1 MENKIELEVDVHSL
15 LYYLKKKIAII
26 LAVTAIFALVAFV
39 ISAFFI
45 APEYRAS
52 TRVYILNRSNE
63 QNVVSSD
70 FSISNYMIKDY
81 AVLITGRNVTD
92 KVVEKL
98 GLEMSSGVLGSKISV
113 SALDNTRVLQISV
126 KDKDP
131 QLAAQ
136 IANSVREEAAIQIKQ
151 IMDVDAVNL
160 VYEAKI
166 PTAPVSPNVREITL
180 LWAAIGLLLAVGV
193 FVVIFVTD
201 DAIRTEEDAER
212 YLGLATL
219 GAIPVSNDLDTGIKK
234 AKRPGD
240 RLKIGGGFKW
250 KR

>member
-1 MENKIELEVDVHSL
+1 MENKIELEVDLHSL
-15 LYYLKKKIAII
+15 IYYLKKKIAII

-45 APEYRAS
+45 VPEYRAS

-98 GLEMSSGVLGSKISV
+98 GLKMSSSVLGSKISI

-126 KDKDP
+126 QDKDP

-180 LWAAIGLLLAVGV
+180 LWAAIGLLLSVGV
-193 FVVIFVTD
+193 FVVIFVMD

-219 GAIPVSNDLDTGIKK
+219 GVIPVSDDLDTGIKK
-234 AKRPGD
+234 AKRPSN